1 MALQD
6 SVALARAFAAT
17 DDVEQGLRI
26 FEEVRR
32 PQVEEF
38 LRVAADSFQ
47 WYEQFRD
54 KLSLDP
60 LPFTYDYVMRSG
72 RIAHSRLQ
80 ERSPRFAAAYEA
92 YLSARK
98 HVPAAHGTE
107 R

>member
-1 MALQD
+1 
-6 SVALARAFAAT
+6 

-72 RIAHSRLQ
+72 RIGHARLAQ
-80 ERSPRFAAAYEA
+80 RSPRFAAAYET
-92 YLSARK
+92 YLSQRTAVTA
-98 HVPAAHGTE
+98 VPGTDK
-107 R
+107 